1 MSKQTYG
8 ASTIKRI
15 RRTSAQVAMLDSQIV
30 DVLAD
35 DHPQSVRHV
44 YYRMT
49 DPRLPEP
56 VEKTDAGYRTVQNRC
71 LLLRR
76 SATVPY
82 GWISDMSRQGYL
94 VNTFDDGADFVSRMS
109 GLYRGDL

>member
-1 MSKQTYG
+1 LSNSSYG

-15 RRTSAQVAMLDSQIV
+15 RRSGAQVAQLDAQIV
-30 DVLAD
+30 DVLSG

-56 VEKTDAGYRTVQNRC
+56 VPKDRRRIPHGAESLLAAAAIWRC
-71 LLLRR
+71 P
-76 SATVPY
+76 V
-82 GWISDMSRQGYL
+82 
-94 VNTFDDGADFVSRMS
+94 
-109 GLYRGDL
+109 